1 MHGEK
6 AIWVVKEV
14 LLDYVKYP
22 TLKTL
27 RSPSAIDAVAR
38 EIVKRLDRHYSMWG
52 KWDEERSELLRIAM
66 RCWIPVEDLTNFMN
80 GMRGTKLT
88 TTDVTQRLEAMLIE
102 CPYDDRNEE
111 FKEGCLAIYEEEKA
125 LGTELTA
132 IVWRIRDYVD
142 EEEGRLFSERQEY
155 WKRQNEEKRIAREQT
170 LLSGVDCSWT
180 KMRGSRVLFCRKS
193 GKLFR
198 LTPTEKKTLKLFRV
212 ETTGLD
218 EKGTLLGEYQRQGQ
232 ASKAVAQIA
241 SMPER
246 WS

>member
-1 MHGEK
+1 MRGEK

-14 LLDYVKYP
+14 LLDYVKTP
-22 TLKTL
+22 SLKTL
-27 RSPSAIDAVAR
+27 RSPSAIDAVTR

-80 GMRGTKLT
+80 GMPGPKLT
-88 TTDVTQRLEAMLIE
+88 ATDVTQRLDAMLIE
-102 CPYDDRNEE
+102 CPYEHRYEE
-111 FKEGCLAIYEEEKA
+111 FKEGCLAIYEQEKA

-132 IVWRIRDYVD
+132 IVWHVRDYVD
-142 EEEGRLFSERQEY
+142 AEESRLFSARREQ
-155 WKRQNEEKRIAREQT
+155 WKRHAEEERVAREQT

-180 KMRGSRVLFCRKS
+180 QSRGSRVLFCRKS
-193 GKLFR
+193 GRLFR
-198 LTPTEKKTLKLFRV
+198 LTPTEDKRWKLFRV

-218 EKGTLLGEYQRQGQ
+218 EKGTLLGEYQLRGE
-232 ASKAVAQIA
+232 ATKVVAQVA

-246 WS
+246 RR

>member
-1 MHGEK
+1 MRGEES
-6 AIWVVKEV
+6 IWVVKEV
-14 LLDYVKYP
+14 LLDYVNNP
-22 TLKTL
+22 SLKIVL
-27 RSPSAIDAVAR
+27 SSSAIDGAAR
-38 EIVKRLDRHYSMWG
+38 EIIRRLNRHYSMWG
-52 KWDEERSELLRIAM
+52 KWDAERRELLRIAL
-66 RCWIPVEDLTNFMN
+66 RCWIPVEDLTDFMN
-80 GMRGTKLT
+80 AMPGSKLT

-102 CPYDDRNEE
+102 CPYDNRNEE
-111 FKEGCLAIYEEEKA
+111 FKEGCLAIYEQEKA
-125 LGTELTA
+125 LGTELPA

-155 WKRQNEEKRIAREQT
+155 WKRHNEEKRIAREQT

-180 KMRGSRVLFCRKS
+180 QLRGSRVLFCRKS

-198 LTPTEKKTLKLFRV
+198 LTPTEKKTFKLFRV

-218 EKGTLLGEYQRQGQ
+218 EKGEFLGEYQRQGQ